1 MSSFEEADLYR
12 KSYSKTTKRAALGL
26 QVIPFLA
33 WLQDQWDIWG
43 DSRRLISP
51 LERTILVSKVVREHG
66 GIASSEGAVQLF
78 SRYIYEVVGSTVFEN
93 ALKSLDSYEGIVRE
107 VLEIVASYKKTA
119 LAHHFIEAGEAFVFL
134 PTAAFSCA
142 FSLSESFVPPF
153 FLQEFIDSHLDMFSS
168 ADKAAK
174 GFTETIIKPLP
185 EDISVEFYFP
195 REPLL
200 KVLCLRNELNH
211 GLVMQFKSSVFQ
223 MFYYCALPLLSSS
236 IHFCRAC
243 SQGK

>member
-1 MSSFEEADLYR
+1 MCLPLKKLTCIE

-78 SRYIYEVVGSTVFEN
+78 SRYIYEVAGSTVFEN
-93 ALKSLDSYEGIVRE
+93 ALNSLDSYEGIVRE

-119 LAHHFIEAGEAFVFL
+119 LAHHFIEAGEAFAFL
-134 PTAAFSCA
+134 QLQLFRALFPCQNRLFH
-142 FSLSESFVPPF
+142 PF
-153 FLQEFIDSHLDMFSS
+153 FFKNSLTPIETCFHQPIKLQR
-168 ADKAAK
+168 
-174 GFTETIIKPLP
+174 
-185 EDISVEFYFP
+185 V
-195 REPLL
+195 LL
-200 KVLCLRNELNH
+200 KR
-211 GLVMQFKSSVFQ
+211 
-223 MFYYCALPLLSSS
+223 
-236 IHFCRAC
+236 
-243 SQGK
+243 

>member
-1 MSSFEEADLYR
+1 MRDKATVFVSSFEEADLYR

-78 SRYIYEVVGSTVFEN
+78 SRYIYEVAGSTVFEN
-93 ALKSLDSYEGIVRE
+93 ALNSLDSYEGIVRE

-119 LAHHFIEAGEAFVFL
+119 LAHHFIEAGEAFAFL
-134 PTAAFSCA
+134 PTAAFSCS

-153 FLQEFIDSHLDMFSS
+153 FLQEFIDAHRDMFSS
-168 ADKAAK
+168 ADK
-174 GFTETIIKPLP
+174 LQR
-185 EDISVEFYFP
+185 V
-195 REPLL
+195 LL
-200 KVLCLRNELNH
+200 KR
-211 GLVMQFKSSVFQ
+211 
-223 MFYYCALPLLSSS
+223 
-236 IHFCRAC
+236 
-243 SQGK
+243 